1 MRPAEMIATLARF
14 EGRGA
19 GTDAERR
26 AASWL
31 ATEVETKHRTPHV
44 EPFWCRP
51 NWALAHAWH
60 AALGLAGSLVTE
72 ADSRVG
78 GALILIALLSL
89 IADATAGVSLGR
101 RLTREHASQNVTS

>member
-1 MRPAEMIATLARF
+1 MRPAETIATLARF
-14 EGRGA
+14 ERRGA
-19 GTDAERR
+19 GTDSERR
-26 AASWL
+26 AANWL
-31 ATEVETKHRTPHV
+31 ATQVDSKTRTASI

-72 ADSRVG
+72 ADARVG

-89 IADATAGVSLGR
+89 IADALSGLSL
-101 RLTREHASQNVTS
+101 